1 MSPETGHEILD
12 GNESRKLQE
21 TNEVWKEVIKLIL
34 EGRTPKLLEVRG

>member
-34 EGRTPKLLEVRG
+34 EGRTRYRKC